1 MIRGKEDFFNK
12 VATDIREH
20 FFPEVKY
27 YRDDKNCEAASY
39 AIELFNNGCLNYRT
53 FIGTLAKHC
62 KSNNATIHNI
72 VEKHIVSFG
81 QYQYKPGKIYSD
93 KFAEPAKINSHE

>member
-1 MIRGKEDFFNK
+1 MIHTTDDFFNK
-12 VATDIREH
+12 VATDIRKH

-27 YRDDKNCEAASY
+27 YRDDKNCEAANY
-39 AIELFNNGCLNYRT
+39 AIELFNNGYLNYRT
-53 FIGTLAKHC
+53 FIGRLAKHC

-72 VEKHIVSFG
+72 VEKHIISFG

-93 KFAEPAKINSHE
+93 QKAVH